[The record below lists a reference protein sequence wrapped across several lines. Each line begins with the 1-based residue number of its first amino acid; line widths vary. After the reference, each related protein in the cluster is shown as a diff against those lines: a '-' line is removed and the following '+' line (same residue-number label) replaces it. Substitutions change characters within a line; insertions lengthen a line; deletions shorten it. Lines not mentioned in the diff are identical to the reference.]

1 MSSMLRVAGI
11 EQESIVDG
19 PGLRFAI
26 FVQGCHHNC
35 PGCHNPQT
43 HAFDAGRFMTVEEIW
58 ELFAKDPLVSGI
70 TFSGGEPFLQPEGL
84 AWLAKKAHEKG
95 KNVMSYSGFTYEAL
109 LDRARSC
116 EHTRRLLAEL
126 DYLVDGPYIEA
137 LRDLELDFRGSSNQR
152 FLNREEM
159 DALAALH
166 EKGQRLA
173 GAGGPSDS
181 PDSPSSPV
189 SSGA

>member
-1 MSSMLRVAGI
+1 MPMMLRVAGI

-43 HAFDAGRFMTVEEIW
+43 HALDAGRVMMVEDIW
-58 ELFAKDPLVSGI
+58 ELFAGNPLVSGI
-70 TFSGGEPFLQPEGL
+70 TFSGGEPFLQPGGL
-84 AWLAKKAHEKG
+84 AWLARKAHEKG
-95 KNVMSYSGFTYEAL
+95 KNVMAYSGFTYEAL
-109 LDRARSC
+109 LERSKSC
-116 EHTRRLLAEL
+116 EQTRALLAEL

-137 LRDLELDFRGSSNQR
+137 LRDVELEFRGSSNQR

-166 EKGQRLA
+166 EKGEKGFGETGR
-173 GAGGPSDS
+173 
-181 PDSPSSPV
+181 
-189 SSGA
+189 